1 MSLAQPLLGFADDSI
16 VLSALI
22 VLTGIASGVLAA
34 VGLVALSRRRT
45 TPYLLV
51 ALALVFLAAKAVV
64 AGFYLGGF
72 LDVSSH
78 NFLEHA
84 LDFGVATLLIAA
96 ILEARNP
103 YGCTLGRWFRSGTE

>member
-1 MSLAQPLLGFADDSI
+1 MSSAEPLLGFAEDPL

-22 VLTGIASGVLAA
+22 VLTGIASGVLAT

-64 AGFYLGGF
+64 AGFYLGGV
-72 LDVSSH
+72 LDMSSH
-78 NFLEHA
+78 DFLEHA

-96 ILEARNP
+96 VLEARNP
-103 YGCTLGRWFRSGTE
+103 YGCSLGRWFGFGTE

>member
-1 MSLAQPLLGFADDSI
+1 MLFGQPLLEFVDDPL

-22 VLTGIASGVLAA
+22 VLTGIVSGVLAA

-51 ALALVFLAAKAVV
+51 ALALVFLAAKALV

-78 NFLEHA
+78 NFIEHA

-96 ILEARNP
+96 IVEARNP
-103 YGCTLGRWFRSGTE
+103 YGCALARWFGSGAE

>member
-1 MSLAQPLLGFADDSI
+1 MTSAQPLLAFADNQL

-22 VLTGIASGVLAA
+22 VLTGIASGVLAT

-51 ALALVFLAAKAVV
+51 ALALVFLAAKAAV

-72 LDVSSH
+72 LGGSSH
-78 NFLEHA
+78 NFFEHA

-96 ILEARNP
+96 IFEARNP
-103 YGCTLGRWFRSGTE
+103 YGCTLSRWFGSGTE